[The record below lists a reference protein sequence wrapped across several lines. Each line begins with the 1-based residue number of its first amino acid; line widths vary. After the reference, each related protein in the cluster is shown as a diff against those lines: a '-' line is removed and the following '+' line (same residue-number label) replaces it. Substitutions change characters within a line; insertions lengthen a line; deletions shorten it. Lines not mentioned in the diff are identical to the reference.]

1 MSGVRV
7 PLCPPLTHF
16 KASHSIQ
23 PNILHAEAYR
33 LSGTDDLP
41 WIWWL
46 GIDNPER
53 ARYQAD
59 HLEPQVHMHHACT
72 RPPKD
77 VLKTQSRASCP
88 PSAHDLAGSLLRK
101 RALCSL
107 TLQGSIQERAANAMQ

>member
-1 MSGVRV
+1 
-7 PLCPPLTHF
+7 
-16 KASHSIQ
+16 
-23 PNILHAEAYR
+23 LHAEAYR

-101 RALCSL
+101 RALRSL